1 MNSPNKFS
9 RPFAILV
16 VILFATLA
24 ISEPIPKEESPFIHV
39 PAPGPGPW
47 AVKSIQNISWWC
59 IACKPKDN
67 VDIVIIRNGCT
78 VVFQTTGKNANSGTK
93 YFKIDPRW
101 AIPGNQFV
109 VRVTVQSDQTVTG
122 SSTPFTVF
130 LTKEYIGTQLRPI
143 QYSVQPVDS
152 DSFHF
157 DLPLEKP
164 IPILE
169 KIQFQI
175 LKLLKNVKE
184 GDSEDGLYGRDGG
197 LLEKADINDLDLAKY
212 KLMIGPLPSFP
223 FGASNVQTAEDY
235 SWD

>member
-16 VILFATLA
+16 VILFTTLA
-24 ISEPIPKEESPFIHV
+24 ISEPIPPFIHV

-47 AVKSIQNISWWC
+47 AVKSIQNIN
-59 IACKPKDN
+59 N
-67 VDIVIIRNGCT
+67 VEIVIIRNGCT

-93 YFKIDPRW
+93 YFKIDPIW

-109 VRVTVQSDQTVTG
+109 VWVTVQSDQTVTG

-130 LTKEYIGTQLRPI
+130 LTKECTQLRPI

-157 DLPLEKP
+157 DLPL
-164 IPILE
+164 
-169 KIQFQI
+169 
-175 LKLLKNVKE
+175 
-184 GDSEDGLYGRDGG
+184 G
-197 LLEKADINDLDLAKY
+197 KAHPY
-212 KLMIGPLPSFP
+212 
-223 FGASNVQTAEDY
+223 FGK
-235 SWD
+235 

>member
-16 VILFATLA
+16 VILFTTLA
-24 ISEPIPKEESPFIHV
+24 ISEPIPPFIHV

-67 VDIVIIRNGCT
+67 VEIVIIRNGCT

-93 YFKIDPRW
+93 YFKIDPIW

-109 VRVTVQSDQTVTG
+109 VWVTVQSDQTVTG

-130 LTKEYIGTQLRPI
+130 LTKEC
-143 QYSVQPVDS
+143 
-152 DSFHF
+152 
-157 DLPLEKP
+157 
-164 IPILE
+164 
-169 KIQFQI
+169 
-175 LKLLKNVKE
+175 N
-184 GDSEDGLYGRDGG
+184 
-197 LLEKADINDLDLAKY
+197 
-212 KLMIGPLPSFP
+212 
-223 FGASNVQTAEDY
+223 
-235 SWD
+235 